1 MSLAYPPEKVSQ
13 ETHDTFWGRYK
24 WPYPQ
29 YNRFQLCAGLEKTAD
44 ETHHMTAAFSNL
56 SEVME
61 LGLSLDSGLGW
72 LAGPDISDRARIFSG
87 KTKVFGPK
95 HTLPDAAARERMDT
109 WHAVS
114 VRANTPF
121 TSQIVNQYKNISW
134 ALGVS
139 EADFY
144 GRVKDR
150 LEQRVVDDLFFMGSR
165 EWQWHMQSGFGEMLG
180 SVGVSTGE
188 LPPVSLRAPVHEIQ
202 PEPAWVA
209 QAQVVYQ
216 ALSAV
221 EACQQA
227 ASSLPVTTG
236 VSDNEDNSTV
246 NGDDM
251 AVSEDEDT
259 VMSADELDA
268 EDDEL
273 DAEDDEFEGASDLAP
288 VLRAPPLIFEGV
300 DFNTALPPAP
310 GSSSSNAN
318 PFTSEPL
325 IPNNLSTAQKE
336 WLLETEWAQRAFLA
350 SYTLAVMD
358 NVPTFQ
364 NVRTFTIA
372 KLSSR
377 YLSPLHRQDFW
388 AALPNVDTVTIIV
401 SPDWRDIVKEHEGYV
416 ADPMLSPSE
425 ATGALYRLVQDC
437 IAPLKNVTK
446 LTLGFI
452 GGGERATGLFARN
465 KNILAAPIMENPLG
479 QLEIAGPTETLKL
492 PYVEDLTFNNC
503 WFGPRALKTFVT
515 KMRQANLRI
524 LKLDS
529 VSLTA
534 QPTVAGQNAMQ
545 AILHGLAHPIPPQAA
560 VPAAAAAAAA
570 AGAHAGAP
578 GPAVGPATQ
587 AQDTSWLTENPR
599 LGSWGYILDK
609 ITPGATIEA
618 QRAIYDV
625 EREAPAPRN
634 NGFLQRVEFV
644 SCGYVRLE
652 HMQSFYQE
660 DLGQAPRR
668 DTNPHLVK
676 RQALLEF
683 VMMSSRR
690 DPQLGR
696 IQPFMK
702 PEEVDV
708 VENAFGMT
716 FGWGED
722 PAKFEPLEDDE
733 PVGGTGRFS
742 GTLERASEV

>member
-1 MSLAYPPEKVSQ
+1 MLVSLAYPPEKVSQ

-121 TSQIVNQYKNISW
+121 TSQILAQYKDLSW

-139 EADFY
+139 EAEFY
-144 GRVKDR
+144 ERVKIR
-150 LEQRVVDDLFFMGSR
+150 LEERVVDDLICMGSQER
-165 EWQWHMQSGFGEMLG
+165 QWHMRSGFGEMLG

-188 LPPVSLRAPVHEIQ
+188 LPPVSLLAPVHEIQ

-227 ASSLPVTTG
+227 ASSLPVTTET
-236 VSDNEDNSTV
+236 SENEENPTV
-246 NGDDM
+246 NGDDT

-259 VMSADELDA
+259 VMSADESDA
-268 EDDEL
+268 EDNDS
-273 DAEDDEFEGASDLAP
+273 EGASDLADLAP
-288 VLRAPPLIFEGV
+288 VFRAPPLIFEGV

-318 PFTSEPL
+318 PFTSDPL
-325 IPNNLSTAQKE
+325 VPNNLSTAQKE

-377 YLSPLHRQDFW
+377 YLSPLQRQDFW

-425 ATGALYRLVQDC
+425 ATGCLYRLVQEC

-465 KNILAAPIMENPLG
+465 KNILAAPIMENPLE
-479 QLEIAGPTETLKL
+479 QLEIAGPLKTLKL

-503 WFGPRALKTFVT
+503 WFSPRALKTFVT
-515 KMRQANLRI
+515 EMRQAKLRT

-560 VPAAAAAAAA
+560 VPAAAAVV
-570 AGAHAGAP
+570 AHAVAP
-578 GPAVGPATQ
+578 GPAAGPATQ
-587 AQDTSWLTENPR
+587 AQNNSWLTENPR
-599 LGSWGYILDK
+599 LGSWGYVLDK

-618 QRAIYDV
+618 QRAICDV

-634 NGFLQRVEFV
+634 NGSLQRVEFV

-660 DLGQAPRR
+660 ELGQAPRR

-683 VMMSSRR
+683 VTMSSRH
-690 DPQLGR
+690 DQQLGR

-722 PAKFEPLEDDE
+722 PAQFEPLEDDE

-742 GTLERASEV
+742 GILERVAEA